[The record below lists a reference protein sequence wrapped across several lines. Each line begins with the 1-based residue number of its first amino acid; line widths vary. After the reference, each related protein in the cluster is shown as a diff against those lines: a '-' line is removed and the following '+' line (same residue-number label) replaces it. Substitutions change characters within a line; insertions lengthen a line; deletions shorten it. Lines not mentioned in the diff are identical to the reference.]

1 MSVTP
6 VLILAMGNQ
15 LQFQLD
21 VAIGREK
28 KGAQGGMF
36 FLLIVILQFESHGP
50 IFQH

>member
-1 MSVTP
+1 MTP

-28 KGAQGGMF
+28 KERRAECF